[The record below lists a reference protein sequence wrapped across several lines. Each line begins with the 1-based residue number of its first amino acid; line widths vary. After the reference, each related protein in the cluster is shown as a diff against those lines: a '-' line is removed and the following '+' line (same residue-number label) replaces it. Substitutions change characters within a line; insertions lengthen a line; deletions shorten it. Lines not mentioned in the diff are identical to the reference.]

1 MQTTIIYNGVT
12 IRDVLTDNI
21 SHEPFLDSTG
31 VDQIGVRVVV
41 DCTGVIHASPNALT
55 RGVQVGNLAA
65 GLNDTV
71 YRLQKNRR
79 GFKMLI
85 GGQPLYDVQP
95 GAVEPGTP
103 AGVATKFLNN
113 MDLNHGPKPRVQVLS
128 IKAGYSAT
136 IRFQVEFVVSICS
149 GSPGEAHSGL
159 VNFRFWIAEDIDCKS
174 WLTTR
179 TYSGRLRVA
188 HKHFSPH
195 LLARSIIAPPLQ
207 RGFKRDSIAMHESEN
222 GLELDF
228 TIQDR
233 EIVAAPPWDPQAKV
247 GASDWRGQFQI
258 STTNGAVCESNLSF
272 QLTGP
277 KGTSKADLATI
288 AMRVIEAKTHLA
300 QGFADKQV
308 FPKHFAISEELHANT
323 IECSL
328 RLLHTSKE
336 QTLLGIFDLGGEN
349 EFGKP
354 LQLQGGY
361 DPDVAFHP
369 GTSATL
375 TGLFTSLLQT
385 PCNTARMPQ
394 VRDQDPEPYEPKSTG
409 GTQTQASQGSLPDYK
424 GETLSPSHYQSAYL
438 DYQIDSDLEADTGR
452 AVFPTGAAITTQSV
466 AVVNMHNPIA
476 VRDIRIEA
484 RRVWTPP
491 ELPTPNVAFTDT
503 NGILHRSIGVP
514 KISAGAPELGAD
526 SRSLL
531 YSSYMSLKY
540 AMSRP
545 PLIGEAVSVGAV
557 PYRASGYQDA
567 SRRLPAN
574 IFVDPKKLFA

>member
-1 MQTTIIYNGVT
+1 MQTTIIYNDVT

-41 DCTGVIHASPNALT
+41 DCTGVIHASPNANT

-65 GLNDTV
+65 GLNDTIF
-71 YRLQKNRR
+71 RLQKNRR
-79 GFKMLI
+79 GFTMLV
-85 GGQPLYDVQP
+85 GGLPLYHVQP

-103 AGVATKFLNN
+103 AGVATNALNN

-128 IKAGYSAT
+128 LKGGYSAT
-136 IRFQVEFVVSICS
+136 IRFQVEFVVSIC
-149 GSPGEAHSGL
+149 GNPGQHSGL
-159 VNFRFWIAEDIDCKS
+159 VNFRFWIGEDIDCRS

-188 HKHFSPH
+188 HKHLSPH
-195 LLARSIIAPPLQ
+195 LLARSIVVPQLQ
-207 RGFKRDSIAMHESEN
+207 RGFKREAISLRESEN

-233 EIVAAPPWDPQAKV
+233 EIIAAPPWDPQAKV
-247 GASDWRGQFQI
+247 GATDWRGQFQI

-277 KGTSKADLATI
+277 KGTSKADLATL
-288 AMRVIEAKTHLA
+288 AMRIIEAKTHMA

-308 FPKHFAISEELHANT
+308 FPKHFAIGEQLHENT

-354 LQLQGGY
+354 LQLAGGY

-385 PCNTARMPQ
+385 PCSPAKMPQ
-394 VRDQDPEPYEPKSTG
+394 VRDEDPEPYEPKSNS
-409 GTQTQASQGSLPDYK
+409 GTQTQASSSELPDYT
-424 GETLSPSHYQSAYL
+424 GEPLSESHYNATYL
-438 DYQIDSDLEADTGR
+438 DYQIDSDLDADTGR
-452 AVFPTGAAITTQSV
+452 AVFPTGAALTTQAA
-466 AVVNMHNPIA
+466 AVVDMHNPIA

-484 RRVWTPP
+484 RRVWAPP
-491 ELPTPNVAFTDT
+491 ELPTPNVSFTDS
-503 NGILHRSIGVP
+503 NGIVHTNIGVP
-514 KISAGAPELGAD
+514 RISAAVPELGAD

-531 YSSYMSLKY
+531 YSSYMSIQY

-545 PLIGEAVSVGAV
+545 PAIGESVAVGAL
-557 PYRASGYQDA
+557 PYRATAYQDA
-567 SRRLPAN
+567 SRQLPAA
-574 IFVDPKKLFA
+574 IFLDPKKLFA